1 MYSSISSSWT
11 RWKFAGCSS
20 TRRINSRLGRSRSE
34 LWPGNVF
41 RGLETV
47 DHLTTD
53 HLTTT

>member
-20 TRRINSRLGRSRSE
+20 TRRINSGRSRSE

-41 RGLETV
+41 RGLGTV

>member
-11 RWKFAGCSS
+11 AWKFAGCSS

-41 RGLETV
+41 RGLGTV